1 MTFNLPRDLEEFR
14 RVVRDFAEEKVK
26 PLASYMEEDFPLEIL
41 SEIGEAG
48 LLSLPFEEKF
58 WGCGLS
64 YDHYATAIEEIARV
78 NSGLASLIIAHTS
91 LATWPISKFAN
102 EKQKEKYL
110 NLLLDGKNLGGLG
123 HFEEDEDIQTT
134 ATEEGDYYLLNG
146 KKILVTNAR
155 LSNYY
160 LVTALTN
167 PRDKENGLSIFILDK
182 DCQGLSFSKTYE
194 NLGSRSVITGDLILK
209 DAKVP
214 KENLI
219 GDLNKAN
226 EYIEEIFESSN
237 LATAALALGLA
248 DAAYEAS
255 QTYLQS
261 GLKTFKARKAAK
273 VNRPILAS
281 MATDLKAAKMMVRDA
296 ALKMDA
302 KTDFYGKDTSMA
314 KLFVSR
320 LAEDL
325 TSKALDMCGGTS
337 SSVTDLDKLYR
348 DAKISQIYD
357 GSSDLMKET
366 IAAYILDKKDAKKA
380 TKAEDTGKKAPAKVQ
395 DRKKEVFVGDIR
407 EAVKKVVEALLTD
420 GLKLKKDPVDLEG
433 PVENADSVV
442 AVGMGLGEKQNLD
455 LAKDLARLTGS
466 VLGASRP
473 AAQVRHYV
481 SDDHYI
487 GVSGKKFTGEL
498 YFGIGISGAGQHLK
512 GIESARKVVVINNDE
527 GAQFFKNCDYGI
539 VGDFTEVLPILIEE
553 INNL

>member
-1 MTFNLPRDLEEFR
+1 MTYKMPKDIKEFR
-14 RVVRDFAEEKVK
+14 KFVRDFAEEKIR
-26 PLASYMEEDFPLEIL
+26 PLAAYMEEDFPVEIL

-58 WGCGLS
+58 GGCGLS
-64 YDHYATAIEEIARV
+64 YDHYATVVEETARV

-91 LATWPISKFAN
+91 LATWPINKFAN

-123 HFEEDEDIQTT
+123 HFEEDEEIQTT
-134 ATEEGDYYLLNG
+134 AIDEGDYFLLNG

-155 LSNYY
+155 LANYY

-167 PRDKENGLSIFILDK
+167 PKDKENGLSIFILDK

-226 EYIEEIFESSN
+226 EYIDEIFEASN
-237 LATAALALGLA
+237 LATAALALGLG

-302 KTDFYGKDTSMA
+302 KADFYGKDTSMA
-314 KLFVSR
+314 KLFVSK

-337 SSVTDLDKLYR
+337 SSATDLDKLYR

-357 GSSDLMKET
+357 GPSDQMKET
-366 IAAYILDKKDAKKA
+366 IAAYILDKKGAKKA
-380 TKAEDTGKKAPAKVQ
+380 TKAEENGKKAPAKVE

-407 EAVKKVVEALLTD
+407 EAVKKVVAALLAD

-433 PVENADSVV
+433 PIEGAERVV

-455 LAKDLARLTGS
+455 LAKELANITGS

-498 YFGIGISGAGQHLK
+498 YFGIGISGTIQHLK
-512 GIESARKVVVINNDE
+512 GIDSARKVVVINNDE

-553 INNL
+553 IKNL

>member
-1 MTFNLPRDLEEFR
+1 MTYKMPKDIKEFR
-14 RVVRDFAEEKVK
+14 KFVRDFAEEKIR
-26 PLASYMEEDFPLEIL
+26 PLAAYMEEDFPVEIL

-58 WGCGLS
+58 GGCGLS
-64 YDHYATAIEEIARV
+64 YDHYATAVEEIARV

-91 LATWPISKFAN
+91 LATWPINKFAN

-123 HFEEDEDIQTT
+123 HFEEDEEIQTT
-134 ATEEGDYYLLNG
+134 ATDEGDYFLLNG

-155 LSNYY
+155 LANYY

-167 PRDKENGLSIFILDK
+167 PKDKENGLSIFILDK

-226 EYIEEIFESSN
+226 EYIDEIFEASN
-237 LATAALALGLA
+237 LATAALALGLG

-302 KTDFYGKDTSMA
+302 KADFYGKDTSMA
-314 KLFVSR
+314 KLFVSK

-337 SSVTDLDKLYR
+337 SSATDLDKLYR

-357 GSSDLMKET
+357 GPSDQMKET
-366 IAAYILDKKDAKKA
+366 IAAYILDKKGAKKA
-380 TKAEDTGKKAPAKVQ
+380 TKAEENGKKAPAKVE

-407 EAVKKVVEALLTD
+407 EAVKKVVAALLAD

-433 PVENADSVV
+433 PIEGAERVV

-455 LAKDLARLTGS
+455 LAKELANITGS

-473 AAQVRHYV
+473 ATQVRHYV

-498 YFGIGISGAGQHLK
+498 YFGIGISGTIQHLK
-512 GIESARKVVVINNDE
+512 GIDSARKVVVINNDE

-539 VGDFTEVLPILIEE
+539 VGDFHEVVPALIEE
-553 INNL
+553 IKNL

>member
-1 MTFNLPRDLEEFR
+1 MTYKMPKDIKEFR
-14 RVVRDFAEEKVK
+14 KFVRDFAEEKIR
-26 PLASYMEEDFPLEIL
+26 PLAAYMEEDFPVEIL

-58 WGCGLS
+58 GGSGLS
-64 YDHYATAIEEIARV
+64 YDHYATAVEEITRV

-91 LATWPISKFAN
+91 LATWPINKFAN

-123 HFEEDEDIQTT
+123 HFEEDEEIQTT
-134 ATEEGDYYLLNG
+134 ATDEGDYFLLNG

-155 LSNYY
+155 LANYY

-226 EYIEEIFESSN
+226 EYIEEIFEASN
-237 LATAALALGLA
+237 LATAALALGLG

-273 VNRPILAS
+273 VNRPTLAS

-302 KTDFYGKDTSMA
+302 KADFYGKDTSMA
-314 KLFVSR
+314 KLFVSK

-337 SSVTDLDKLYR
+337 SSATDLDKLYR

-357 GSSDLMKET
+357 GPSDQMKQT
-366 IAAYILDKKDAKKA
+366 IAAYILDKKGAKKA
-380 TKAEDTGKKAPAKVQ
+380 TKAEETGKKAPAKVE

-407 EAVKKVVEALLTD
+407 EAVKKVVAALLAD

-433 PVENADSVV
+433 PIEGAERVV

-455 LAKDLARLTGS
+455 LAKELANITGS

-498 YFGIGISGAGQHLK
+498 YFGIGISGTLQHLK
-512 GIESARKVVVINNDE
+512 GIDSARKVVVINNDE

-553 INNL
+553 IKNL

>member
-1 MTFNLPRDLEEFR
+1 MTYKLPKEINEFR
-14 RVVRDFAEEKVK
+14 KFVRSFADEKVK
-26 PLASYMEEDFPLEIL
+26 PLAAFMEEDFPLEIL
-41 SEIGEAG
+41 NEIGEAG
-48 LLSLPFEEKF
+48 LLSIPFEEKF
-58 WGCGLS
+58 GGCGLS
-64 YDHYATAIEEIARV
+64 YDNYATAVEEIARV
-78 NSGLASLIIAHTS
+78 NSGLASLVIAHTS
-91 LATWPISKFAN
+91 LATWPINEFAN

-123 HFEEDEDIQTT
+123 HYEEDEDIQTI
-134 ATEEGDYYLLNG
+134 ATEEGDYFLLNG

-155 LSNYY
+155 LANYY

-167 PRDKENGLSIFILDK
+167 PRDKENGLSLFIIDK

-209 DAKVP
+209 DAKVS

-219 GDLNKAN
+219 GEINKAN
-226 EYIEEIFESSN
+226 EYIEEIFEASN

-302 KTDFYGKDTSMA
+302 KADFYGKDTSMA
-314 KLFVSR
+314 KLFVSK
-320 LAEDL
+320 LSEDFS
-325 TSKALDMCGGTS
+325 SKALDMCSGTS
-337 SSVTDLDKLYR
+337 SSATDLDKLYR

-357 GSSDLMKET
+357 GSGDLMKET
-366 IAAYILDKKDAKKA
+366 IAAYILDKKDAKKV
-380 TKAEDTGKKAPAKVQ
+380 TKIEDTTKKALAKVE
-395 DRKKEVFVGDIR
+395 DRKKEVFVGDVR
-407 EAVKKVVEALLTD
+407 EAVKKVVAALLAD

-433 PVENADSVV
+433 PIEGAERVV

-455 LAKDLARLTGS
+455 LAKDLAKLTGS

-481 SDDHYI
+481 SNDHYI

-498 YFGIGISGAGQHLK
+498 YFGIGISGTIQHLK
-512 GIESARKVVVINNDE
+512 GIDSARKVVVINNDE

-539 VGDFTEVLPILIEE
+539 VGDFTEVLPALIEE
-553 INNL
+553 IKNL

>member
-1 MTFNLPRDLEEFR
+1 MTYKMPKDIKEFR
-14 RVVRDFAEEKVK
+14 KFVRDFAEEKIR
-26 PLASYMEEDFPLEIL
+26 PLAAYMEEDFPVEIL

-58 WGCGLS
+58 GGCGLS
-64 YDHYATAIEEIARV
+64 YDHYATAVEEIARV

-91 LATWPISKFAN
+91 LATWPINKFAN

-123 HFEEDEDIQTT
+123 HFEEDEEIQTT
-134 ATEEGDYYLLNG
+134 AIDEGDYFLLNG

-155 LSNYY
+155 LANYY

-167 PRDKENGLSIFILDK
+167 PKDKENGLSIFILDK

-226 EYIEEIFESSN
+226 EYIDEIFEASN
-237 LATAALALGLA
+237 LATAALALGLG

-302 KTDFYGKDTSMA
+302 KADFYGKDTSMA
-314 KLFVSR
+314 KLFVSK

-337 SSVTDLDKLYR
+337 SSATDLDKLYR

-357 GSSDLMKET
+357 GPSDQMKET
-366 IAAYILDKKDAKKA
+366 IVAYILDKKGAKKA
-380 TKAEDTGKKAPAKVQ
+380 TKAEENGKKVPAKVE

-407 EAVKKVVEALLTD
+407 EAVKKVVAALLAD

-433 PVENADSVV
+433 PIEGAERVV

-455 LAKDLARLTGS
+455 LAKELANITGS

-498 YFGIGISGAGQHLK
+498 YFGIGISGTLQHLK
-512 GIESARKVVVINNDE
+512 GIDSARKVVVINNDE

-553 INNL
+553 IKNL

>member
-1 MTFNLPRDLEEFR
+1 MTYKLPKEINEFR
-14 RVVRDFAEEKVK
+14 KFVRSFADEKVK
-26 PLASYMEEDFPLEIL
+26 PLAAFMEEDFPLEIL
-41 SEIGEAG
+41 NEIGEAG
-48 LLSLPFEEKF
+48 LLSIPFEEKF
-58 WGCGLS
+58 GGCGLS
-64 YDHYATAIEEIARV
+64 YDNYATAVEEIARV
-78 NSGLASLIIAHTS
+78 NSGLASLVIAHTS
-91 LATWPISKFAN
+91 LATWPINEFAN

-123 HFEEDEDIQTT
+123 HYEEDEDIQTT
-134 ATEEGDYYLLNG
+134 ATEEGDYFLLNG

-155 LSNYY
+155 LANYY

-167 PRDKENGLSIFILDK
+167 PRDKENGLSLFIIDK

-209 DAKVP
+209 DAKVS

-219 GDLNKAN
+219 GEINKAN
-226 EYIEEIFESSN
+226 EYIEEIFEASN

-281 MATDLKAAKMMVRDA
+281 MVTDLKAAKMMVRDA

-302 KTDFYGKDTSMA
+302 KADFYGKDTSMA

-320 LAEDL
+320 LSEDFS
-325 TSKALDMCGGTS
+325 SKALDMCSGTS
-337 SSVTDLDKLYR
+337 SSATDLDKLYR

-357 GSSDLMKET
+357 GSGDLMKET
-366 IAAYILDKKDAKKA
+366 IAAYILDKKDAKKV
-380 TKAEDTGKKAPAKVQ
+380 TKIEDTTKKAPAKVE
-395 DRKKEVFVGDIR
+395 DRKKEVFVGDVR
-407 EAVKKVVEALLTD
+407 EAVKKVVAALLAD

-433 PVENADSVV
+433 PIEGAERVV

-455 LAKDLARLTGS
+455 FAKDLAKLTGS

-481 SDDHYI
+481 SNDHYI

-498 YFGIGISGAGQHLK
+498 YFGIGISGTIQHLK
-512 GIESARKVVVINNDE
+512 GIDSARKVVVINNDE

-553 INNL
+553 INNP

>member
-1 MTFNLPRDLEEFR
+1 MTYKLPKEINEFR
-14 RVVRDFAEEKVK
+14 KFVRSFADEKVK
-26 PLASYMEEDFPLEIL
+26 PLAAFMEEDFPLEIL
-41 SEIGEAG
+41 NEIGEAG
-48 LLSLPFEEKF
+48 LLSIPFEEKF
-58 WGCGLS
+58 GGCGLS
-64 YDHYATAIEEIARV
+64 YDNYATAVEEIARV
-78 NSGLASLIIAHTS
+78 NSGLASLVIAHTS
-91 LATWPISKFAN
+91 LATWPINEFAN

-123 HFEEDEDIQTT
+123 HYEEDEDIQTT
-134 ATEEGDYYLLNG
+134 ATEEGDYFLLNG

-155 LSNYY
+155 LANYY

-167 PRDKENGLSIFILDK
+167 PRDKENGLSLFIIDK

-209 DAKVP
+209 DAKVS

-219 GDLNKAN
+219 GEINKAN
-226 EYIEEIFESSN
+226 KYIEEIFEASN

-302 KTDFYGKDTSMA
+302 KADFYGKDTSMA
-314 KLFVSR
+314 KLFVSK
-320 LAEDL
+320 LSEDFS
-325 TSKALDMCGGTS
+325 SKALDMCSGTS
-337 SSVTDLDKLYR
+337 SATDLDKLYR

-357 GSSDLMKET
+357 GSGELMKET
-366 IAAYILDKKDAKKA
+366 IAAYILDKKDAKKV
-380 TKAEDTGKKAPAKVQ
+380 TKIEDTTKKAPAKVE
-395 DRKKEVFVGDIR
+395 DRKKEVFVGDVR
-407 EAVKKVVEALLTD
+407 EAVKKVVAALLAD

-433 PVENADSVV
+433 PIEGAERVV

-455 LAKDLARLTGS
+455 LAKDLAKLTGS

-481 SDDHYI
+481 SNDHYI

-498 YFGIGISGAGQHLK
+498 YFGIGISGTIQHLK
-512 GIESARKVVVINNDE
+512 GIDSARKVVVINNDE

-539 VGDFTEVLPILIEE
+539 VGDFTEVLPALIEE
-553 INNL
+553 IKNL

>member
-1 MTFNLPRDLEEFR
+1 MTYKMPKDIKEFR
-14 RVVRDFAEEKVK
+14 KFVRDFAEEKIR
-26 PLASYMEEDFPLEIL
+26 PLAAYMEEDFPVEIL

-58 WGCGLS
+58 GGCGLS
-64 YDHYATAIEEIARV
+64 YDHYATVVEETARV

-91 LATWPISKFAN
+91 LATWPINKFAN

-123 HFEEDEDIQTT
+123 HFEEDEEIQTT
-134 ATEEGDYYLLNG
+134 AIDEGDYFLLNG

-155 LSNYY
+155 LANYY

-182 DCQGLSFSKTYE
+182 DCQGLSFSKTYD

-226 EYIEEIFESSN
+226 EYIDEIFEASN
-237 LATAALALGLA
+237 LATAALALGLG

-302 KTDFYGKDTSMA
+302 KADFYGKDTSMA
-314 KLFVSR
+314 KLFVSK

-337 SSVTDLDKLYR
+337 SSATDLDKLYR

-357 GSSDLMKET
+357 GPSDQMKET
-366 IAAYILDKKDAKKA
+366 IAAYILDKKGAKKA
-380 TKAEDTGKKAPAKVQ
+380 TKAEENGKKAPAKVE

-407 EAVKKVVEALLTD
+407 EAVKKVVAALLAD

-433 PVENADSVV
+433 PIEGAERVV

-455 LAKDLARLTGS
+455 LAKELANITGS

-498 YFGIGISGAGQHLK
+498 YFGIGISGTLQHLK
-512 GIESARKVVVINNDE
+512 GIDSARKVVVINNDE

-553 INNL
+553 IKNL

>member
-1 MTFNLPRDLEEFR
+1 MTYKMPKDIKEFR
-14 RVVRDFAEEKVK
+14 KFVRDFAEEKIR
-26 PLASYMEEDFPLEIL
+26 PLAAYMEEDFPVEIL

-58 WGCGLS
+58 GGCGLS
-64 YDHYATAIEEIARV
+64 YDHYATVVEETARV

-91 LATWPISKFAN
+91 LATWPINKFAN

-123 HFEEDEDIQTT
+123 HFEEYEEIQTT
-134 ATEEGDYYLLNG
+134 AIDEGDYFLLNG

-155 LSNYY
+155 LANYY

-167 PRDKENGLSIFILDK
+167 PRDKENGLSLFIIDK

-226 EYIEEIFESSN
+226 EYIEEIFEASN
-237 LATAALALGLA
+237 LATAALALGLG

-273 VNRPILAS
+273 VNRPTLAS

-302 KTDFYGKDTSMA
+302 KADFYGKDTSMA
-314 KLFVSR
+314 KLFVSK

-337 SSVTDLDKLYR
+337 SSATDLDKLYR

-357 GSSDLMKET
+357 GPSDQMKQT
-366 IAAYILDKKDAKKA
+366 IAAYILDKKGAKKA
-380 TKAEDTGKKAPAKVQ
+380 TKAEETGKKAPAKVE

-407 EAVKKVVEALLTD
+407 EAVKKVVAALLAD

-433 PVENADSVV
+433 PIEGAERVV

-455 LAKDLARLTGS
+455 LAKELANITGS

-498 YFGIGISGAGQHLK
+498 YFGIGISGTLQHLK
-512 GIESARKVVVINNDE
+512 GIDSARKVVVINNDE

-553 INNL
+553 IKNL

>member
-1 MTFNLPRDLEEFR
+1 MTYKMPKDIKEFR
-14 RVVRDFAEEKVK
+14 KFVRDFAEEKIR
-26 PLASYMEEDFPLEIL
+26 PLAAYMEEDFPVEIL

-58 WGCGLS
+58 GGSGLS
-64 YDHYATAIEEIARV
+64 YDHYATAVEEIAGV

-91 LATWPISKFAN
+91 LTTWPINKLAN

-123 HFEEDEDIQTT
+123 HFEEDEEIQTT
-134 ATEEGDYYLLNG
+134 AIDEGDYFLLNG

-155 LSNYY
+155 LANYY

-167 PRDKENGLSIFILDK
+167 PKDKENGLSIFILDK

-209 DAKVP
+209 DAKVS

-219 GDLNKAN
+219 GEINKAN
-226 EYIEEIFESSN
+226 EYIEEIFEASN

-302 KTDFYGKDTSMA
+302 KADFYGKDTSMA
-314 KLFVSR
+314 KLFVSK

-337 SSVTDLDKLYR
+337 SSATDLDKLYR

-357 GSSDLMKET
+357 GPSDQMKET
-366 IAAYILDKKDAKKA
+366 IAAYILDKKGAKKA
-380 TKAEDTGKKAPAKVQ
+380 TKAEENGKKAPAKVE

-407 EAVKKVVEALLTD
+407 EAVKKVVAALLDD

-433 PVENADSVV
+433 PIEGAERVV

-455 LAKDLARLTGS
+455 LAKELANITGS

-498 YFGIGISGAGQHLK
+498 YFGIGISGTLQHLK
-512 GIESARKVVVINNDE
+512 GIDSARKVVVINNDE

-553 INNL
+553 IKNL